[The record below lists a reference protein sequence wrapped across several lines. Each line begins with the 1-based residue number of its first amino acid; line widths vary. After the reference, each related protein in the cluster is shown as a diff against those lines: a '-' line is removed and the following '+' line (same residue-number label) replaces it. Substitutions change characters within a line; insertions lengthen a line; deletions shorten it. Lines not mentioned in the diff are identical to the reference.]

1 MAMEEN
7 PATKASAKKQSSK
20 DLKATSGSSALVT
33 KRTIITVTILV
44 LIAALSYNFIHDVII
59 DAGILLGDVQP
70 LNTQGCEPVK
80 GLETCEDIHI
90 HHDSGLAFTTCGHA
104 ESRKSWYPAMG
115 KVNTSAQNAFKDIF
129 VVYDIKSGK
138 YEVLDLVGL
147 PADTD
152 RVFHGLDIYERS
164 PTELTIF
171 AVNHR
176 RSGSVIEVLEY
187 TIGDKAVQYKE
198 TIKHDLITTPNDI
211 VALGPR
217 SFYVSNDHHHATGI
231 MRLIEENLRRPW
243 SNVIFY
249 SPENTFVA
257 FDHVISAN
265 GLAASKDRSLIFL
278 SACHGGAIHVLKP
291 REDFTLEQQDHIKL
305 DFYNDNPSYEPE
317 TGDVFVTGHV
327 QPLKMVHDLNT
338 PGKPV
343 TGPSKVVKLHKNPL
357 AETSAA
363 APRYLVSTVLVDD
376 GQLISTGT
384 VAAVDRKRG
393 VMLVGTAF
401 SEKGFVRCPIP
412 HSA

>member
-1 MAMEEN
+1 MAVKET
-7 PATKASAKKQSSK
+7 PGTKASAKKQSSK
-20 DLKATSGSSALVT
+20 ASKAASTSPGLAT
-33 KRTIITVTILV
+33 KIIVAILV
-44 LIAALSYNFIHDVII
+44 LTAALSYNFLRNAII
-59 DAGILLGDVQP
+59 DLGLLLGDVQP
-70 LNTQGCEPVK
+70 LNTEGCEVVK

-90 HHDSGLAFTTCGHA
+90 HHESGLAFTTCGHA
-104 ESRKSWYPAMG
+104 ESRKSWFPPIG
-115 KVNTSAQNAFKDIF
+115 TVNTSAENAFKDIF
-129 VVYDIKSGK
+129 VIYDVKSGK
-138 YEVLDLVGL
+138 YEVMDLIGL
-147 PADTD
+147 PADAD

-198 TIKHDLITTPNDI
+198 TIKHDLIITPNDI

-217 SFYVSNDHHHATGI
+217 SFYVSNDHRHKTGT
-231 MRLIEENLRRPW
+231 MREIEETLRRPW

-257 FDHVISAN
+257 FDNVVSAN
-265 GLAASKDRSLIFL
+265 GMAANKDRSLIIL
-278 SACHGGAIHVLKP
+278 SACHGGSVHVLRP
-291 REDFTLEQQDHIKL
+291 REDHTLEQQDHIKL

-317 TGDVFVTGHV
+317 TGDFFIGGHV
-327 QPLKMVHDLNT
+327 QPLKMMHDIHT

-343 TGPSKVVKLHKNPL
+343 AGPSKIVKLHKNPL

-363 APRYLVSTVLVDD
+363 APRYLVSTVLVDN

-384 VAAVDRKRG
+384 VAAIDRKRG

-401 SEKGFVRCPIP
+401 SEKGLVRCPVP